1 MSKVG
6 EISITVFQTP
16 NIPDREVGQGREL
29 LLLHTLTVLGQCR
42 LQDVWDLNAFFSP

>member
-29 LLLHTLTVLGQCR
+29 LHTLTVLGQCR
-42 LQDVWDLNAFFSP
+42 LQDVWDLKTFFFSP